1 MQRKTKKIFDVIKII
16 INLTMLILM
25 ILSLTTNND
34 NYYAWYW
41 IVVSAML
48 VLETYYLFKW
58 TKVGEWNIDK
68 KDSKSIR
75 YSFDGITTG
84 TLCTSGLLYLLVM
97 GLELVNKSIKTNV
110 YVIIIV
116 SILLTLSVVFNL
128 LAVNTA
134 NRESRELAEKMFN
147 YKIVKYSLL
156 QESYV
161 IQHKKVEKYLER
173 KGKMH

>member
-134 NRESRELAEKMFN
+134 NIESRELAEKMFN
-147 YKIVKYSLL
+147 YKK
-156 QESYV
+156 
-161 IQHKKVEKYLER
+161 
-173 KGKMH
+173 

>member
-1 MQRKTKKIFDVIKII
+1 MQRKTKKIFDVFKII

-147 YKIVKYSLL
+147 YKK
-156 QESYV
+156 
-161 IQHKKVEKYLER
+161 
-173 KGKMH
+173 

>member
-68 KDSKSIR
+68 KDSKYIR

-147 YKIVKYSLL
+147 YKK
-156 QESYV
+156 
-161 IQHKKVEKYLER
+161 
-173 KGKMH
+173 

>member
-116 SILLTLSVVFNL
+116 SILLKLSVVFNL

-147 YKIVKYSLL
+147 YKK
-156 QESYV
+156 
-161 IQHKKVEKYLER
+161 
-173 KGKMH
+173 

>member
-25 ILSLTTNND
+25 ILSLTTNKD

-147 YKIVKYSLL
+147 YKK
-156 QESYV
+156 
-161 IQHKKVEKYLER
+161 
-173 KGKMH
+173 

>member
-134 NRESRELAEKMFN
+134 NRESRELA
-147 YKIVKYSLL
+147 
-156 QESYV
+156 
-161 IQHKKVEKYLER
+161 
-173 KGKMH
+173 

>member
-116 SILLTLSVVFNL
+116 FILLTLSVVFNL

-147 YKIVKYSLL
+147 YKK
-156 QESYV
+156 
-161 IQHKKVEKYLER
+161 
-173 KGKMH
+173 

>member
-134 NRESRELAEKMFN
+134 NRESR
-147 YKIVKYSLL
+147 
-156 QESYV
+156 
-161 IQHKKVEKYLER
+161 
-173 KGKMH
+173 G

>member
-34 NYYAWYW
+34 NHYAWYW

-147 YKIVKYSLL
+147 YKK
-156 QESYV
+156 
-161 IQHKKVEKYLER
+161 
-173 KGKMH
+173 

>member
-134 NRESRELAEKMFN
+134 NRESRELAEKIFN
-147 YKIVKYSLL
+147 YKK
-156 QESYV
+156 
-161 IQHKKVEKYLER
+161 
-173 KGKMH
+173 

>member
-41 IVVSAML
+41 IVVSALL

-147 YKIVKYSLL
+147 YKK
-156 QESYV
+156 
-161 IQHKKVEKYLER
+161 
-173 KGKMH
+173 

>member
-116 SILLTLSVVFNL
+116 SILITLSVVFNL

-147 YKIVKYSLL
+147 YKK
-156 QESYV
+156 
-161 IQHKKVEKYLER
+161 
-173 KGKMH
+173 

>member
-97 GLELVNKSIKTNV
+97 GLELINKSIKTNV

-147 YKIVKYSLL
+147 YKK
-156 QESYV
+156 
-161 IQHKKVEKYLER
+161 
-173 KGKMH
+173 

>member
-25 ILSLTTNND
+25 VLSLTTNND

-147 YKIVKYSLL
+147 YKK
-156 QESYV
+156 
-161 IQHKKVEKYLER
+161 
-173 KGKMH
+173 

>member
-16 INLTMLILM
+16 INLIMFILM
-25 ILSLTTNND
+25 ILGLTTNND

-41 IVVSAML
+41 IVVSVML

-68 KDSKSIR
+68 KDSKFIR

-147 YKIVKYSLL
+147 YKK
-156 QESYV
+156 
-161 IQHKKVEKYLER
+161 
-173 KGKMH
+173 

>member
-110 YVIIIV
+110 YVKIIV

-147 YKIVKYSLL
+147 YKK
-156 QESYV
+156 
-161 IQHKKVEKYLER
+161 
-173 KGKMH
+173 

>member
-128 LAVNTA
+128 LAVKTA
-134 NRESRELAEKMFN
+134 NREGRELAEKM
-147 YKIVKYSLL
+147 
-156 QESYV
+156 
-161 IQHKKVEKYLER
+161 EKN
-173 KGKMH
+173 

>member
-116 SILLTLSVVFNL
+116 SILLTVSVVFNL

-147 YKIVKYSLL
+147 YKK
-156 QESYV
+156 
-161 IQHKKVEKYLER
+161 
-173 KGKMH
+173 

>member
-134 NRESRELAEKMFN
+134 NRESRELAEKKFN
-147 YKIVKYSLL
+147 YKK
-156 QESYV
+156 
-161 IQHKKVEKYLER
+161 
-173 KGKMH
+173 

>member
-75 YSFDGITTG
+75 YSFDVITTG
-84 TLCTSGLLYLLVM
+84 TLCTSGLLYLVFM

-147 YKIVKYSLL
+147 YKK
-156 QESYV
+156 
-161 IQHKKVEKYLER
+161 
-173 KGKMH
+173 

>member
-48 VLETYYLFKW
+48 VLETYYLFKC

-147 YKIVKYSLL
+147 YKK
-156 QESYV
+156 
-161 IQHKKVEKYLER
+161 
-173 KGKMH
+173 

>member
-134 NRESRELAEKMFN
+134 NRESRELAEKCLIIKIMTAMTGKMGDTHPKFAVMPSSDII
-147 YKIVKYSLL
+147 KIV
-156 QESYV
+156 
-161 IQHKKVEKYLER
+161 
-173 KGKMH
+173 

>member
-1 MQRKTKKIFDVIKII
+1 MQRKTKKIFEVIKII

-147 YKIVKYSLL
+147 YKK
-156 QESYV
+156 
-161 IQHKKVEKYLER
+161 
-173 KGKMH
+173 

>member
-116 SILLTLSVVFNL
+116 SIILTLSEVFNL

-147 YKIVKYSLL
+147 YKK
-156 QESYV
+156 
-161 IQHKKVEKYLER
+161 
-173 KGKMH
+173 

>member
-48 VLETYYLFKW
+48 VLETYYLLKW

-147 YKIVKYSLL
+147 YKK
-156 QESYV
+156 
-161 IQHKKVEKYLER
+161 
-173 KGKMH
+173 

>member
-1 MQRKTKKIFDVIKII
+1 MQRKTKKIFDIIKSI
-16 INLTMLILM
+16 INLIMLILM

-58 TKVGEWNIDK
+58 TKVDEWNIDT

-84 TLCTSGLLYLLVM
+84 TLCTSALLYLLVM

-116 SILLTLSVVFNL
+116 SVLLTLSIVFNL

-134 NRESRELAEKMFN
+134 NRENRELAEKIFN
-147 YKIVKYSLL
+147 YKK
-156 QESYV
+156 
-161 IQHKKVEKYLER
+161 
-173 KGKMH
+173 

>member
-16 INLTMLILM
+16 INLIMLILM
-25 ILSLTTNND
+25 ILGLTTNND

-41 IVVSAML
+41 IVVSVML

-147 YKIVKYSLL
+147 YKK
-156 QESYV
+156 
-161 IQHKKVEKYLER
+161 
-173 KGKMH
+173 

>member
-147 YKIVKYSLL
+147 YKNNDSNDR
-156 QESYV
+156 
-161 IQHKKVEKYLER
+161 KKWEIPTQNLPSCR
-173 KGKMH
+173 HLT

>member
-1 MQRKTKKIFDVIKII
+1 MQRKIKKIFDVIKII

-147 YKIVKYSLL
+147 YKK
-156 QESYV
+156 
-161 IQHKKVEKYLER
+161 
-173 KGKMH
+173 

>member
-16 INLTMLILM
+16 INLTVLILM

-147 YKIVKYSLL
+147 YKK
-156 QESYV
+156 
-161 IQHKKVEKYLER
+161 
-173 KGKMH
+173 

>member
-41 IVVSAML
+41 IVVSVML

-147 YKIVKYSLL
+147 YKK
-156 QESYV
+156 
-161 IQHKKVEKYLER
+161 
-173 KGKMH
+173 

>member
-84 TLCTSGLLYLLVM
+84 TLCLSGLLYLLVM

-116 SILLTLSVVFNL
+116 YILLTLSVVFNL

-134 NRESRELAEKMFN
+134 NRDSRELAEKMFN
-147 YKIVKYSLL
+147 YKK
-156 QESYV
+156 
-161 IQHKKVEKYLER
+161 
-173 KGKMH
+173 

>member
-16 INLTMLILM
+16 INLIMFILM
-25 ILSLTTNND
+25 ILGLTTNND

-41 IVVSAML
+41 IVVSVML

-147 YKIVKYSLL
+147 YKK
-156 QESYV
+156 
-161 IQHKKVEKYLER
+161 
-173 KGKMH
+173 

>member
-1 MQRKTKKIFDVIKII
+1 
-16 INLTMLILM
+16 M
-25 ILSLTTNND
+25 ILGLTTNND

-41 IVVSAML
+41 IVVSVML

-147 YKIVKYSLL
+147 YKK
-156 QESYV
+156 
-161 IQHKKVEKYLER
+161 
-173 KGKMH
+173 

>member
-116 SILLTLSVVFNL
+116 YILLTLSVVFNL

-147 YKIVKYSLL
+147 YKK
-156 QESYV
+156 
-161 IQHKKVEKYLER
+161 
-173 KGKMH
+173 

>member
-25 ILSLTTNND
+25 TLSLTTNND

-147 YKIVKYSLL
+147 YKK
-156 QESYV
+156 
-161 IQHKKVEKYLER
+161 
-173 KGKMH
+173 

>member
-134 NRESRELAEKMFN
+134 NSESRELAEKMFN
-147 YKIVKYSLL
+147 YKK
-156 QESYV
+156 
-161 IQHKKVEKYLER
+161 
-173 KGKMH
+173 